1 MHNIRRKKKNPIT
14 LLEIMIVIFLIGLIG
29 SVIGYNVKGSLEE
42 GKAFR
47 SEQGVSKIKDIL
59 QMEIASGISV
69 EEIVNNPKFY
79 LKRTGLVADAGKLLK
94 DGWGQPYII
103 KQDGDYDISVKSIA
117 WDRHKEK
124 RNKKDKSSKT
134 ANVSDDSYD
143 ED

>member
-1 MHNIRRKKKNPIT
+1 MDHIKRKKKKAIT

-47 SEQGVSKIKDIL
+47 SEQGIAKLRDIL
-59 QMEIASGISV
+59 QMEIAGGVSS
-69 EEIVNNPKFY
+69 EEIVSNPLFY
-79 LKRTGLVADAGKLLK
+79 LKRTGLVADANKLLK
-94 DGWGQPYII
+94 DGWGQPYVIT
-103 KQDGDYDISVKSIA
+103 QDGDYDVSIKSAA

-124 RNKKDKSSKT
+124 RQKKLKSSKGT
-134 ANVSDDSYD
+134 NVSQDTSE